1 MSQVIE
7 RVCRYYQ
14 EFSIESLSGLN
25 VIYSTNAVF
34 EDPIHEI
41 QGLENITRYF
51 KQTMTNV
58 SYCRF
63 KIEEVLES
71 DHQAF
76 MTWQMTFSHPKLNK
90 GREVILPGSSHL
102 KFDEKIFYQRDYY
115 DLGHMIYEQ
124 IPILGY
130 IIKKLKNRM
139 TS

>member
-1 MSQVIE
+1 MSPVIE

-14 EFSIESLSGLN
+14 EFSIDSLSELSA
-25 VIYSTNAVF
+25 IYSTHTVF

-63 KIEEVLES
+63 KIEEVLEG
-71 DHQAF
+71 DNQAF
-76 MTWQMTFSHPKLNK
+76 MTWRMTFLHPKLNK

-130 IIKKLKNRM
+130 IIEKLKNRM

>member
-14 EFSIESLSGLN
+14 EFSIESLSELSA
-25 VIYSTNAVF
+25 IYSTHAVF

-63 KIEEVLES
+63 KIEDVLEG
-71 DHQAF
+71 DNQAF
-76 MTWQMTFSHPKLNK
+76 MTWQMTFLHPKLNK

-130 IIKKLKNRM
+130 IIEKLKNRM